1 MFDPPPSLSSNRALR
16 ARRWHAIESR
26 ASIPSQPSRR
36 ILRAAF
42 ALALAFS
49 GASQAQPQEFVDGN
63 QSDDLLFARHLA
75 RHRYFDLAFRFLD
88 RVEHE
93 GGNHPVSRRSIAS
106 TRASIA
112 RYAAQIATTS
122 DDRIRFLELAIQ
134 EYRHQLGTGAPEDVT
149 AGEDAIDGLATTLV
163 ERGRAFA
170 ERARQEVDV
179 QASKATL
186 AQAESTFQEA
196 IDLLDRS
203 ARSLSAAADRTDLPG
218 SMRARLSDLSIF
230 AIYRRGE
237 AYHSFAQIY
246 PLSDLRRRQ
255 LLAQCDEA
263 MNDYIWEA
271 GDDRLW
277 SFFAAYYQGVANGEM
292 ARTIETTDVE
302 TWSEHDEKAL
312 AMLEHVT
319 SSEGLDVERL
329 KSAGIPSED
338 LALVL
343 EVVERSILASAE
355 IYRRSAERFAT
366 LTSSPLDVAKLSE
379 RYGLTKESDAAH
391 PIPNDPNELIE
402 ALRRRAVATVD
413 DWLAIAKRVGLD
425 NGEFGQRAELERARA
440 LSDLGQRDA
449 AVERVRELA
458 AARKDS
464 ALGEDAERLLAEWIT
479 PNDSQ
484 PQPVEVWSLLG
495 KRALSEGRA
504 LDAIDAFQAGLSALE
519 QSPIANDK
527 DARSTRIR
535 AWQGI
540 GDAYAQMS
548 RHLEAAIAYETGLE
562 LSESGAEPEITSELA
577 IDSYN
582 AWNRRFLETKDA
594 FDQAQRDRVRERVTR
609 LGASSDVAYFAA
621 REQFANAQAEKAD
634 DRKKAAFAKAIEDLA
649 KVPQSSIFYER
660 ALVFRGRAELE
671 TAGAD
676 TALATLDALIA
687 EASTATAENG
697 GSDPKRRENRE
708 IALAEATYHRAGI
721 LLRQRKDFAAAEA
734 ALANFETRFAAHQTF
749 FPQVLNLRI
758 AAAIGRGDLA
768 SAESLLARL
777 LETAPT
783 HAATTQAL
791 NVVATAEYE
800 AAKTARDRKDDKA
813 TADAL
818 ARAATHL
825 SLHNE
830 RTGFASFVNLH
841 STADWNL
848 ELARLASERG
858 DELSAKRFLAV
869 ARDDYRRL
877 LDKFAGQSDY
887 SALLEKDLP
896 YGLAQALVGLD
907 DLETALPI
915 LSDLA
920 QRFGRDPAIL
930 RDYARCVGGY
940 LSCRA
945 ETIVVHRGVDEPS
958 TAIAVW
964 NELIESLERGN
975 QRGTPRFWD
984 ARVQLLYAYV
994 LASGGD
1000 DSRREQAK
1008 LLLRDW
1014 RQGDPQLGGPPWSLC
1029 FEYIERELLK

>member
-1 MFDPPPSLSSNRALR
+1 MHALCSL
-16 ARRWHAIESR
+16 
-26 ASIPSQPSRR
+26 
-36 ILRAAF
+36 
-42 ALALAFS
+42 ALALTTNLA
-49 GASQAQPQEFVDGN
+49 AQAQEFVDGN

-88 RVEHE
+88 RMERDS
-93 GGNHPVSRRSIAS
+93 GDHPISRRSIAS

-112 RYAAQIATTS
+112 RYAAQIANTS
-122 DDRIRFLELAIQ
+122 EERLRFLDLAIA
-134 EYRHQLGTGAPEDVT
+134 EYRKQLGKAAPEEVT
-149 AGEDAIDGLATTLV
+149 AGEDAIDGLASALV
-163 ERGRAFA
+163 ELGRAFA
-170 ERARQEVDV
+170 ERARQEVDPV
-179 QASKATL
+179 ASRATL
-186 AQAESTFQEA
+186 AQAEATFQEA

-203 ARSLSAAADRTDLPG
+203 ARSLSAAADRTDLP
-218 SMRARLSDLSIF
+218 SAMRARLSDLSIF

-237 AYHSFAQIY
+237 AFHSFAQIY

-277 SFFAAYYQGVANGEM
+277 SFFAAYYQGIANGEM
-292 ARTIETTDVE
+292 ARTFETIEVE

-319 SSEGLDVERL
+319 SSEGLDVDRL

-338 LALVL
+338 FALVL
-343 EVVERSILASAE
+343 EVVERSILGSAE
-355 IYRRSAERFAT
+355 IYRRSAERLAT
-366 LTSSPLDVAKLSE
+366 LATHPLDIAKLSE
-379 RYGLTKESDAAH
+379 RYGLTKDSDAAH
-391 PIPNDPNELIE
+391 PVPRDTNELIE
-402 ALRRRAVATVD
+402 ALRHRAVATVD
-413 DWLAIAKRVGLD
+413 AWLAVSKRVGIEV
-425 NGEFGQRAELERARA
+425 GEFGQRAELERARA
-440 LSDLGQRDA
+440 LSDLGQRDV

-464 ALGEDAERLLAEWIT
+464 PLGEEAERLLAEWIT
-479 PNDSQ
+479 PNDAR

-504 LDAIDAFQAGLSALE
+504 ADAIDAFQAGLTALE
-519 QSPIANDK
+519 QPTIGD
-527 DARSTRIR
+527 DTDTRSTRIR

-540 GDAYAQMS
+540 GDAYS
-548 RHLEAAIAYETGLE
+548 RLNRHLEAAIAYEAGLE
-562 LSESGAEPEITSELA
+562 LAEAGTEPEITSELA

-582 AWNRRFLETKDA
+582 AWNRRFLETKDG

-621 REQFANAQAEKAD
+621 REQFANAQAEKDAD
-634 DRKKAAFAKAIEDLA
+634 RRSAAFAKAIEDLV
-649 KVPQSSIFYER
+649 KVPQSSILYER
-660 ALVFRGRAELE
+660 AQVLRARAELE

-676 TALATLDALIA
+676 SALATLDALIA
-687 EASTATAENG
+687 EVGATTAESG
-697 GSDPKRRENRE
+697 GADPKRRENQE

-721 LLRQRKDFAAAEA
+721 LLRQRKDSAAAEA
-734 ALANFETRFAAHQTF
+734 ALANFETRFASHQTF
-749 FPQVLNLRI
+749 FPLVLNLRI
-758 AAAIGRGDLA
+758 AAAIGRGDLG
-768 SAESLLARL
+768 SAESLLTRL
-777 LETAPT
+777 LESAPT

-800 AAKTARDRKDDKA
+800 SAKAARDRKDDAA

-830 RTGFASFVNLH
+830 RTGYASFVNLH

-858 DELSAKRFLAV
+858 DEVSAKRFLAV

-877 LDKFAGQSDY
+877 LDKFSGQAEY
-887 SALLEKDLP
+887 GALIAKDLP

-915 LSDLA
+915 LTDLA
-920 QRFGRDPAIL
+920 QRFGSDPAIV
-930 RDYARCVGGY
+930 RDHARCIGGY
-940 LSCRA
+940 LSCRDGVIA
-945 ETIVVHRGVDEPS
+945 VHRGTDDPRA
-958 TAIAVW
+958 AIAVW
-964 NELIESLERGN
+964 NELLDSLERGN

-984 ARVQLLYAYV
+984 ARVQLLYSYV
-994 LASGGD
+994 QASAGD

-1014 RQGDPQLGGPPWSLC
+1014 RQGDPQLGGPPWSTC